1 MHERCRGLVNLED
14 IIFIFNLQGLKSTNY
29 EGEDN
34 NLLYQV
40 VTELREL
47 RAEVKA
53 LTLKIPGCS
62 INTLSVPPKD
72 IETMPAE
79 TQKQKPQNENKQD
92 EKQYEGKQELKSEVM
107 LKFGALSSMS
117 ADTNELLDHPDFTC
131 EIKEE
136 ILIEKE
142 REKYRNN
149 NLHGYNDFERSV
161 AQDSEENQIVNYR
174 KFVSEINELDGASLF
189 LMLEKR
195 RLNYKLAKLLLINL
209 VDSAQESNLAVS
221 KYPFSI
227 HVGDK
232 RFIECKKLVSNL
244 LLRNPQRTSLCRLRI
259 RIAIYKARYHNNEQ
273 SLTKL
278 IDRYPPSGN
287 YNSKFQNAL
296 GSLYLERAM
305 LRGKKGKK
313 DLQSAIIYFKK
324 CPVRRALAFWNFSL
338 VCPESELFEDALC
351 LIPLMQR
358 SSLLRK
364 EANKTISEEKKE
376 LIAGAATIFWN
387 FYLYAAEQHKNF
399 SLAEELKQFPESS
412 LFAAELKT
420 LEHLTPLNP
429 TPYVTCSRT
438 DPYFLP
444 SQFEK
449 ISSHD

>member
-174 KFVSEINELDGASLF
+174 KFVSEINELDGASL
-189 LMLEKR
+189 L
-195 RLNYKLAKLLLINL
+195 
-209 VDSAQESNLAVS
+209 
-221 KYPFSI
+221 
-227 HVGDK
+227 
-232 RFIECKKLVSNL
+232 
-244 LLRNPQRTSLCRLRI
+244 
-259 RIAIYKARYHNNEQ
+259 
-273 SLTKL
+273 
-278 IDRYPPSGN
+278 DRKST
-287 YNSKFQNAL
+287 
-296 GSLYLERAM
+296 R
-305 LRGKKGKK
+305 
-313 DLQSAIIYFKK
+313 
-324 CPVRRALAFWNFSL
+324 
-338 VCPESELFEDALC
+338 
-351 LIPLMQR
+351 
-358 SSLLRK
+358 
-364 EANKTISEEKKE
+364 
-376 LIAGAATIFWN
+376 
-387 FYLYAAEQHKNF
+387 
-399 SLAEELKQFPESS
+399 
-412 LFAAELKT
+412 
-420 LEHLTPLNP
+420 
-429 TPYVTCSRT
+429 
-438 DPYFLP
+438 
-444 SQFEK
+444 
-449 ISSHD
+449 